1 MLRFAF
7 ASRRGPMM
15 RAIPV
20 LRDLLLAGAKLF
32 AELAEHAGFEFGYA
46 QKGALMVYLSPQK
59 LEVGI
64 EEADLLKPFG
74 IETRVLGSTEVC
86 TFEPTL
92 RSSVAGGIHYL
103 QDAHLDPARFV
114 TGLAEK
120 AEALGVHIL
129 RQTEVLGFETENLRL
144 TRVHTTRGDF
154 KAGQVVLAAG
164 SWSPAIVRDLKIKLP
179 VQAAKGYSVMVE
191 HPELSPQV
199 PLMFGEARVVVTP
212 LQNGL
217 RLAGTLE
224 LAGMDHSI
232 NQRRVDSLRRNSAN
246 YMEGL
251 EQAKVLE
258 IWRGL
263 RPCTPDGLP
272 VIGRA
277 RAFHNLIVATG
288 HAMLGMSLGPVTG
301 KLVSQLALGENPQF
315 DLSPLKLERF

>member
-1 MLRFAF
+1 
-7 ASRRGPMM
+7 
-15 RAIPV
+15 
-20 LRDLLLAGAKLF
+20 
-32 AELAEHAGFEFGYA
+32 
-46 QKGALMVYLSPQK
+46 
-59 LEVGI
+59 
-64 EEADLLKPFG
+64 
-74 IETRVLGSTEVC
+74 
-86 TFEPTL
+86 
-92 RSSVAGGIHYL
+92 
-103 QDAHLDPARFV
+103 
-114 TGLAEK
+114 
-120 AEALGVHIL
+120 
-129 RQTEVLGFETENLRL
+129 
-144 TRVHTTRGDF
+144 
-154 KAGQVVLAAG
+154 
-164 SWSPAIVRDLKIKLP
+164 
-179 VQAAKGYSVMVE
+179 MVE

-224 LAGMDHSI
+224 LASMDHSI

-288 HAMLGMSLGPVTG
+288 HAMLGMSLGSVTG